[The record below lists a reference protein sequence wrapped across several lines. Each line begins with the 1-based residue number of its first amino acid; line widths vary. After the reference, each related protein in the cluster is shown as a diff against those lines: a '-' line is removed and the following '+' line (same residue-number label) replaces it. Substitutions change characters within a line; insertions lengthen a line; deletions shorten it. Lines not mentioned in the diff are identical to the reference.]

1 MTRALPIL
9 VCLALAGPALADDKS
24 DAAARY
30 EKGIELYTAKEYA
43 KAIGELKAAYDLD
56 ARPEYLYA
64 LAQAVRLSG
73 NCVGA
78 LPLYKEF
85 LDKDPPPE
93 LAAPARDL
101 VKLCEEAIKPPEAP
115 APAAP
120 AAPEKAPPP
129 PDDRRAW
136 WKDPIGGALV
146 GTGSIA
152 LGVGVTFWILS
163 SSSQKD
169 AEDAETYQDYKDH
182 IEKAQ
187 SRRTIAIASLVAG
200 TALVGG
206 GVARYLMLPKARDK
220 EPAALTFYFDGA
232 EGGLVVAGEF

>member
-1 MTRALPIL
+1 MKRALPIL
-9 VCLALAGPALADDKS
+9 VCAALAGPARADDKS

-30 EKGIELYTAKEYA
+30 EKGLELYTAKEYP

-56 ARPEYLYA
+56 DKPEYLYA

-85 LDKDPPPE
+85 LDKFPTHE

-101 VKLCEEAIKPPEAP
+101 VKLCEESVKPPEPP
-115 APAAP
+115 APAT
-120 AAPEKAPPP
+120 APPP
-129 PDDRRAW
+129 PKPAPVPDDRRAW

-146 GTGSIA
+146 GTGAVA

-163 SSSQKD
+163 SSSEKD
-169 AEDAETYQDYKDH
+169 AQAADTYQDYKDH

-206 GVARYLMLPKARDK
+206 GVARYLMLPKARGK
-220 EPAALTFYFDGA
+220 EPAALSFYFDGA